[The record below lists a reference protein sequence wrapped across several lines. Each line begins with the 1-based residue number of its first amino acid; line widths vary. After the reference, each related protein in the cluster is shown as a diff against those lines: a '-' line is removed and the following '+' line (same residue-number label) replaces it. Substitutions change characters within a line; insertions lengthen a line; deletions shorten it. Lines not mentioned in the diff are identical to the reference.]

1 VQSFYLQREQWLPNS
16 SDKIFAF
23 FSRPENLQ
31 KLTPPWLDFRL
42 VVVPEQLSSG
52 ALIRYCLRWHFL
64 PISWTTE
71 IAEWSPP
78 HRFVDRALSG
88 PYALWNHEHS
98 FESQDGGTTMR
109 DRVRYALPLG
119 FFGTLAHRLWVK
131 RDIERIFDY
140 RAQKMRELFPGIQ
153 ACGSQCSAK
162 A

>member
-1 VQSFYLQREQWLPNS
+1 VRSFYLEREQWLPNS
-16 SDKIFAF
+16 RDKVFEF

-31 KLTPPWLDFRL
+31 KLTPPWLDFR
-42 VVVPEQLSSG
+42 VVEVPKQLSAR
-52 ALIRYCLRWHFL
+52 ALIRYRLRWHFF

-71 IAEWSPP
+71 IAEWDAP

-98 FESQDGGTTMR
+98 FESQDGGTIMR
-109 DRVRYALPLG
+109 DRVSYALPLAL
-119 FFGTLAHRLWVK
+119 FGTLAHRLWVK

-153 ACGSQCSAK
+153 ACGSGSSAG